1 MGRPIVS
8 TNFPVVYNQ
17 ITNGENGL
25 VVGMSPEDIAGGI
38 LHLISDEA
46 LRQKLMASVA
56 AEHNATA
63 ETESAKVI
71 KLIEEEH

>member
-1 MGRPIVS
+1 
-8 TNFPVVYNQ
+8 
-17 ITNGENGL
+17 
-25 VVGMSPEDIAGGI
+25 MSSEDIAGGI